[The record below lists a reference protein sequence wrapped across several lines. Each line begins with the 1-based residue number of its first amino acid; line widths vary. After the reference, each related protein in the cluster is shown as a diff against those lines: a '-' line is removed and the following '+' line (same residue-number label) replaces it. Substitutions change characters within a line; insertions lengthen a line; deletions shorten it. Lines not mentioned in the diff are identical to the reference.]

1 MDPAILEVLAE
12 YEKRGAEE
20 FKLQSLGTMEE
31 WLARRDEF
39 LIAVGPATGQ
49 LLNIL
54 AKSIKAKTILE
65 LGTSY
70 GYSTVWLAE
79 AARAT
84 RGRLITVD
92 KVANKHNYA
101 RAMLARAGLASYVEF
116 RLGDA
121 LDTIDALKGP
131 FDFVLVD
138 LWKELYTD
146 CFDLFYPKLSPG
158 ALIAADNM
166 ILPENYRADALRYRK
181 HVRSQPKID
190 SVLIPVGSGV
200 ELSRFADAGVVRQ
213 HRRRAVHVYGHRR
226 IRLSR
231 SDLRHERIHRTVDI
245 GIPMGSNRTVL
256 RMRVPHRQ
264 RLWHRDF
271 GPTSP
276 S

>member
-1 MDPAILEVLAE
+1 MDAMIQEVLAE

-20 FKLQSLGTMEE
+20 FKLQSLGTMDE

-39 LIAVGPATGQ
+39 LISVGPATGQ

-84 RGRLITVD
+84 GGRLITID
-92 KVANKHNYA
+92 KAANKQDYA
-101 RAMLARAGLASYVEF
+101 RSMLARANLTKQVEF

-121 LDTIDALKGP
+121 LDTMAALTGP

-138 LWKELYTD
+138 LWKELYVKA
-146 CFDLFYPKLSPG
+146 FDLFYPKLSPG
-158 ALIAADNM
+158 AIIAADNM
-166 ILPENYRADALRYRK
+166 ILPENYREDALRYRK
-181 HVRSQPKID
+181 HIRSKPKID

-200 ELSRFADAGVVRQ
+200 ELSRYAD
-213 HRRRAVHVYGHRR
+213 
-226 IRLSR
+226 
-231 SDLRHERIHRTVDI
+231 
-245 GIPMGSNRTVL
+245 PFK
-256 RMRVPHRQ
+256 P
-264 RLWHRDF
+264 
-271 GPTSP
+271 
-276 S
+276 

>member
-1 MDPAILEVLAE
+1 MDSAIEAVLAE

-20 FKLQSLGTMEE
+20 HKLQSLGTMDE

-49 LLNIL
+49 LLNTL
-54 AKSIKAKTILE
+54 AKSVKARTILE

-84 RGRLITVD
+84 GGKLITLE
-92 KVANKHNYA
+92 KAPYKQTYA
-101 RAMLARAGLASYVEF
+101 RTMLAKAGLAPHVEF

-121 LDTIDALKGP
+121 LDIIASLKGP

-138 LWKELYTD
+138 LWKELYID

-158 ALIAADNM
+158 AFIAADNM
-166 ILPENYRADALRYRK
+166 LLPENYREAGTKYRK
-181 HVRSQPKID
+181 YVRAKPKID

-200 ELSRFADAGVVRQ
+200 ELSRFND
-213 HRRRAVHVYGHRR
+213 
-226 IRLSR
+226 
-231 SDLRHERIHRTVDI
+231 
-245 GIPMGSNRTVL
+245 
-256 RMRVPHRQ
+256 
-264 RLWHRDF
+264 
-271 GPTSP
+271 TSLA
-276 S
+276 

>member
-1 MDPAILEVLAE
+1 MDAAIQEVLAE

-20 FKLQSLGTMEE
+20 FKLQSLGTMDE

-39 LIAVGPATGQ
+39 LISVGPATGQ

-84 RGRLITVD
+84 GGRLITID

-101 RAMLARAGLASYVEF
+101 RSMLARADLTKQVDF

-138 LWKELYTD
+138 LWKELYVD
-146 CFDLFYPKLSPG
+146 AFDLFYPKLSPG
-158 ALIAADNM
+158 AIIAADNM
-166 ILPENYRADALRYRK
+166 ILPVNYREDALRYRK
-181 HVRSQPKID
+181 HIRSKPKID

-200 ELSRFADAGVVRQ
+200 ELSRYADP
-213 HRRRAVHVYGHRR
+213 
-226 IRLSR
+226 LK
-231 SDLRHERIHRTVDI
+231 
-245 GIPMGSNRTVL
+245 P
-256 RMRVPHRQ
+256 
-264 RLWHRDF
+264 
-271 GPTSP
+271 
-276 S
+276 